1 VIPALGFAQGAGAGP
16 SRSFSILQTVD
27 PLALAFLPGI
37 GPKRLLELLGAED
50 PKKALAERFPQL
62 LERLSEAGARA
73 EAERRWAEGLG
84 LRILGLWEEGFPES
98 LRRLPQPPTHL
109 YLKGT
114 LPEEGQ
120 AVAVVGTRRAAP
132 WALSFARKLARAL
145 AEAGAVVVSGLAR
158 GIDREAHLG
167 ALEAGGRTLGVLG
180 SALDQIYPPEHR
192 PMAERMDL
200 LSEFPLGTG
209 PKPEHFPRRNRLIA
223 GLARAVIVVEA
234 PLESGALITAR
245 YALELGKEVLAVPG
259 RPTDQGSLGANRL
272 IQDGAYPVL
281 APEDALAYLGFSGRR
296 KEVPE
301 LSPEESRL
309 YELLRQGEALP
320 EHLAEALGM
329 SPEGVISLL
338 TLLEL
343 KGLVQALPGGRYG
356 AL

>member
-1 VIPALGFAQGAGAGP
+1 
-16 SRSFSILQTVD
+16 
-27 PLALAFLPGI
+27 LALLPGI
-37 GPKRLLELLGAED
+37 GPKRLQELLEEADLEA
-50 PKKALAERFPQL
+50 ALRERFPQL
-62 LERLSEAGARA
+62 VERLPEARRQA
-73 EAERRWAEGLG
+73 EAERQRAKRLG

-98 LRRLPQPPTHL
+98 LKRLPQPPTHL

-180 SALDQIYPPEHR
+180 SALDRIYPPEHR
-192 PMAERMDL
+192 AMAEKMDL

-209 PKPEHFPRRNRLIA
+209 PKPEYFPRRNRLIA

-234 PLESGALITAR
+234 PLDSGALITAR
-245 YALELGKEVLAVPG
+245 HALELGKEVLAVPG
-259 RPTDQGSLGANRL
+259 RPTDPGSLGANRL
-272 IQDGAYPVL
+272 IQDGAYPVIT
-281 APEDALAYLGFSGRR
+281 PEDALSYLGLSGKR
-296 KEVPE
+296 KALPE
-301 LSPEESRL
+301 LSPEEARL

-320 EHLAEALGM
+320 EHLAEALGL

>member
-1 VIPALGFAQGAGAGP
+1 M
-16 SRSFSILQTVD
+16 D
-27 PLALAFLPGI
+27 PLALALLPGI
-37 GPKRLLELLGAED
+37 GPKRLLELLAEPD
-50 PKKALAERFPQL
+50 PLEALKARSPQL
-62 LERLSEAGARA
+62 LAQLPQAEALAQEERRRVERL
-73 EAERRWAEGLG
+73 GLH
-84 LRILGLWEEGFPES
+84 LLGLWEEGFPES
-98 LRRLPQPPTHL
+98 LKRLPQPPTHL
-109 YLKGT
+109 YLKGA
-114 LPEEGQ
+114 LPEEGEG
-120 AVAVVGTRRAAP
+120 VAIVGTRRAAP
-132 WALSFARKLARAL
+132 WALSFARKLAQAL

-192 PMAERMDL
+192 SMAERMDL

-281 APEDALAYLGFSGRR
+281 APEDALSYLGFSGRR

-309 YELLRQGEALP
+309 YDLLRQGEALP
-320 EHLAEALGM
+320 EHLAEAMGL
-329 SPEGVISLL
+329 SPEAVLSLL

-343 KGLVQALPGGRYG
+343 KGLAQALPGGRYG
-356 AL
+356 AT

>member
-1 VIPALGFAQGAGAGP
+1 
-16 SRSFSILQTVD
+16 
-27 PLALAFLPGI
+27 LALALLPGI
-37 GPKRLLELLGAED
+37 GPKRLQELLGEPD
-50 PKKALAERFPQL
+50 PEAALRERFPQV
-62 LERLSEAGARA
+62 LEKLPQAQKEA
-73 EAERRWAEGLG
+73 EAERRKAERLG
-84 LRILGLWEEGFPES
+84 FRILGLWEEGFPEG
-98 LRRLPQPPTHL
+98 LKRLPQPPTHL
-109 YLKGT
+109 YLKGA
-114 LPEEGQ
+114 LPEEGE

-132 WALSFARKLARAL
+132 WALAFARKLARAL

-180 SALDQIYPPEHR
+180 SALDRIYPPEHR
-192 PMAERMDL
+192 AMAEKMDL

-234 PLESGALITAR
+234 PLESGALITVR
-245 YALELGKEVLAVPG
+245 YALELGKDVLAVPG
-259 RPTDQGSLGANRL
+259 RPTDPGSLGANRL

-281 APEDALAYLGFSGRR
+281 APEDALSYLGLSGKR
-296 KEVPE
+296 KELPQ
-301 LSPEESRL
+301 LSPEEARL

-320 EHLAEALGM
+320 EHLAEALGLG
-329 SPEGVISLL
+329 PEAVLALL

-343 KGLVQALPGGRYG
+343 KGLVQPLPGGRYG

>member
-1 VIPALGFAQGAGAGP
+1 
-16 SRSFSILQTVD
+16 
-27 PLALAFLPGI
+27 LALALLPGI
-37 GPKRLLELLGAED
+37 GPKRLQELLGEPD
-50 PKKALAERFPQL
+50 PEAALRERFPQV
-62 LERLSEAGARA
+62 LEKLPGVQKEA
-73 EAERRWAEGLG
+73 EAERRKAERLG
-84 LRILGLWEEGFPES
+84 FRILGLWEEGFPEG
-98 LRRLPQPPTHL
+98 LKYLPQPPTHL
-109 YLKGT
+109 YLKGA
-114 LPEEGQ
+114 LPEEGE

-132 WALSFARKLARAL
+132 WALAFARKLARAL

-167 ALEAGGRTLGVLG
+167 ALEAGGGTLGVLG
-180 SALDQIYPPEHR
+180 SALDRIYPPEHR
-192 PMAERMDL
+192 AMAEKMDL

-234 PLESGALITAR
+234 PLDSGALITAR

-259 RPTDQGSLGANRL
+259 RPTDPGSLGANRL

-281 APEDALAYLGFSGRR
+281 APEDALSYLGLSGKR
-296 KEVPE
+296 KELPQ
-301 LSPEESRL
+301 LSPEEARL

-320 EHLAEALGM
+320 EHLAEALGLG
-329 SPEGVISLL
+329 PEAVLALL

-343 KGLVQALPGGRYG
+343 KGLVQPLPGGRYG

>member
-1 VIPALGFAQGAGAGP
+1 
-16 SRSFSILQTVD
+16 
-27 PLALAFLPGI
+27 
-37 GPKRLLELLGAED
+37 
-50 PKKALAERFPQL
+50 
-62 LERLSEAGARA
+62 
-73 EAERRWAEGLG
+73 
-84 LRILGLWEEGFPES
+84 
-98 LRRLPQPPTHL
+98 
-109 YLKGT
+109 
-114 LPEEGQ
+114 
-120 AVAVVGTRRAAP
+120 
-132 WALSFARKLARAL
+132 
-145 AEAGAVVVSGLAR
+145 
-158 GIDREAHLG
+158 
-167 ALEAGGRTLGVLG
+167 
-180 SALDQIYPPEHR
+180 
-192 PMAERMDL
+192 MAERMDL

-209 PKPEHFPRRNRLIA
+209 PKPEHFPRRNRLIT

-296 KEVPE
+296 KKVPE

>member
-1 VIPALGFAQGAGAGP
+1 VV
-16 SRSFSILQTVD
+16 SILRAVD
-27 PLALAFLPGI
+27 PLALALLTGI
-37 GPKRLLELLGAED
+37 GPKRLQELLEEADLEA
-50 PKKALAERFPQL
+50 ALRERFPQL
-62 LERLSEAGARA
+62 VERLPEARRQA
-73 EAERRWAEGLG
+73 EAERQRAKRLG

-98 LRRLPQPPTHL
+98 LKRLPQPPTHL
-109 YLKGT
+109 YLKGA

-120 AVAVVGTRRAAP
+120 AVALVGTRRAAP
-132 WALSFARKLARAL
+132 WALAFARKLARAL

-180 SALDQIYPPEHR
+180 SALDRVYPPEHR
-192 PMAERMDL
+192 AMAERMDL

-209 PKPEHFPRRNRLIA
+209 PKPEYFPRRNRLIA

-234 PLESGALITAR
+234 PLDSGALITAR
-245 YALELGKEVLAVPG
+245 HALELGKEVLAVPG
-259 RPTDQGSLGANRL
+259 RPTDPGSLGANRL
-272 IQDGAYPVL
+272 IQDGAYPVIT
-281 APEDALAYLGFSGRR
+281 PEDALAYLGLPGRP
-296 KEVPE
+296 KEAAG
-301 LSPEESRL
+301 LSPEEERL
-309 YELLRQGEALP
+309 YALLRQGEALP
-320 EHLAEALGM
+320 EHLAQALGM